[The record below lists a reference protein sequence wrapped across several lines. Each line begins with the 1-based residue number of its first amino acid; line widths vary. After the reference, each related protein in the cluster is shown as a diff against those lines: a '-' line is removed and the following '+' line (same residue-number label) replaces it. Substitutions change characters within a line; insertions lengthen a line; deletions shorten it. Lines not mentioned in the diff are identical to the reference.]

1 MDVSVGGAS
10 ATVLYAGGYP
20 GAVNGYQVNFR
31 VPGGVQPG
39 TANIQLSA
47 AWIAGPQVKIAVQ

>member
-1 MDVSVGGAS
+1 VGGAS

-31 VPGGVQPG
+31 VPDGVQAG
-39 TANIQLSA
+39 TTNIRLSA
-47 AWIAGPQVKIAVQ
+47 AWIAGSPVKIAVQ